1 MASTFTFKK
10 AIQSLLYYS
19 ICSAAVP
26 LFSMDRQV
34 TTTADDGSTG
44 SLRQVI
50 NATNG
55 SGGAPGDTITFTV
68 GGTITLASPLTP
80 ITQQNVVMNTNGNA
94 ITLNGGGT
102 YSGLFI
108 WPTAQSFILN
118 NTVNGSFTSLNTAS
132 IGGSGGTNAGGA
144 LGAGGGIFVPAATEV
159 TIQGIT
165 LTNCKATGGAGGPPN
180 SGGGGFLGGGGG
192 MSSSFGGTV
201 TGGTAGGGGGGG
213 FGMASGGGG
222 SGDSGGGGGGIGVG
236 NSGGNSL
243 GGTVEGAGGGSD
255 AGAGGNAPA
264 LIAGNGSTGTSG
276 SGGGGG
282 GGVNDGGASGT
293 GSSGGGGAIGGFLVA
308 NFGGN
313 GGPILGGF
321 GGANPGTTGTS
332 GGGGGG
338 VGGGG
343 GGTGGNGGAGG
354 YSGGGGGG
362 GEVAAA
368 VQTTGGAGGFGG
380 GGGAGSNQG
389 GAGGFGGGGGSYT
402 TMPGT
407 AGAGGGNFGGHGGS
421 SPGLGGGGGGG
432 AGLGGAIFID
442 QTGYLTVRG
451 LIISGSTISGG
462 AAGDLASGSLPGEA
476 SGIDIFIRATG
487 TMNFAQSNTVTLSSS
502 NSINSDTATGGGAG
516 GIVMSGTGILVFGA
530 QNFYAGSTDFE
541 GGTTQ
546 VSADNQLGL
555 SQNPLYFGTY
565 QGNGTLEI
573 TANGFSSARSVQ
585 LGTFGG
591 TIETDPSVTATF
603 SGPITNYMSQ
613 TGALTKSGTGTL
625 VLSDA
630 SNTYSGGTNFTAG
643 TVQIS
648 SPGDLGNSSGVLT
661 FTNAAILEFTAGFAT
676 NTLSSPIT
684 LGGSGTGS
692 GGTLQT
698 DTGVTATLSG
708 AITGNGQL
716 TKQGTGTLTLSG
728 TSNTYHGQTNL
739 LVGTVASAA
748 SNNLSPNSVV
758 SFSGASAGASLNVTA
773 GSGTTNTI
781 GGLTGGTASIGS
793 VMLGA
798 NILALNT
805 STSLSYGGSITGS
818 TGGITKTGGGT
829 QTLTGTANVYSGLT
843 TINQGTLAAGA
854 TNALSATSIV
864 TFSASDPTATLT
876 ISGFNNTVAGLAGG
890 GVSAGTV
897 NLGANTLTINNTT
910 ASSFAGAISGTG
922 GITKTGTAPQTFT
935 GVGRNIYQGVTT
947 IDAGTLTA
955 GAMNALSPNSIV
967 TLLNVAGATLNI
979 TANNQI
985 AGLSG
990 GGTTGGNVTTS
1001 GILTLGN
1008 NRTATSYAGAITGT
1022 GGITKTATQSQTLTG
1037 SNLNT
1042 YSGTTTIS
1050 QGTLVAGGGDV
1061 LSPNSIVAFTN
1072 NSGTLDMSGMG
1083 DSNTIAGLSGPGGN
1097 VLLGANTLS
1106 LENTTNTSYGGG
1118 ITGAGGVTLATSTMS
1133 ISQTLT
1139 GGGRN
1144 TYSGPTIINLGTLT
1158 GAGGNA
1164 LSPNSIVLL
1173 SNTPGATLNILEDNQ
1188 IAGLSIGGTAG
1199 GNVTLTRTLT
1209 LGNNTTATSYAG
1221 AITGTGGITKVG
1233 TATQTLTGG
1242 GLNTY
1247 TGFTTIN
1254 AGTLQAGATN
1264 ALAGS
1269 SVVSFANVSGATL
1282 NITGYDNAVG
1292 NISGGGSTG
1301 GNIILGANTLTFGA
1315 NTSPTFY
1322 AGSISGTGDITKVG
1336 SGSTS
1341 LSGNNTFTGQV
1352 MISGGTLAIDEISAI
1367 DTSAGVTDNAILAFN
1382 FPGAGTY
1389 SNDIVGSGEVIKNQP
1404 SGVLT
1409 LTGTNDFGP
1418 FVINSGTVYIN
1429 GGGTTT
1435 TETTIEPGALLRGNG
1450 PLAGA
1455 TITNYGTVYPGNS
1468 IGTLDLIGSYI
1479 EASGSTLE
1487 IELSPQPGV
1496 TDLLNIAGTMTIDP
1510 NATLFL
1516 MPDPGMYAA
1525 TSVYQIVATT
1535 GGVTGAFDN
1544 VVGNNFGLVKFNV
1557 DYRNNGIFLE
1567 AAFSTFVSAAAP
1579 GNPTSVATY
1588 LDTLTPPP
1596 GSDLAFVFNIL
1607 RTLGPTQY
1615 NAALDQ
1621 LDPAPYKG
1629 LSVAQQENVFRLG
1642 NGLTHHLDDF
1652 INTACRRDV
1661 DRRKNFELWADV
1673 FGDWSKQ
1680 HSQHGHLGYH
1690 SKGGG
1695 ALLGGDYSFTNNF
1708 LLGLAGG
1715 YTYSDVHS
1723 SESRAK
1729 GHINSYYG
1737 ALYTLLHGHHLFLD
1751 LAFIGGYDQFDESRK
1766 IKFSSIYVGGIDRR
1780 AHTDH
1785 HGWNVD
1791 GHAGAGVIIDQW
1803 KALEIRP
1810 FISFDYLFLHED
1822 GFKES
1827 GAKSLNLEVRH
1838 SDYSMLR
1845 SEAGINLARCFRGK
1859 HGLVIPEVGFSVIR
1873 ENRFSGRHYRSNL
1886 VGEPGSFVV
1895 SGLYPDR
1902 TLYHPA
1908 AGLTGA
1914 FCDDRLAF
1922 SVYYDGEFGHHY
1934 SDNAGTAELS
1944 WRF

>member
-1 MASTFTFKK
+1 MASIFTFKK
-10 AIQSLLYYS
+10 AVQSLLYYS

-26 LFSMDRQV
+26 LFSADHSV
-34 TTTADDGSTG
+34 TNNNDSGAG
-44 SLRQVI
+44 SLRAAI
-50 NATNG
+50 TAANA
-55 SGGAPGDTITFTV
+55 GAAGDTITFNLSSSPS
-68 GGTITLASPLTP
+68 GMITLLSPLTP
-80 ITQQNVVMNTNGNA
+80 IIQQGVTMSTNGFNV
-94 ITLNGGGT
+94 ILNGGVANVPT
-102 YSGLFI
+102 FSGLFI
-108 WPTAQSFILN
+108 WPTA
-118 NTVNGSFTSLNTAS
+118 GSFTLNTAAGGTFSSEYTAS
-132 IGGSGGTNAGGA
+132 IGGNGGTNAGGG
-144 LGAGGGIFVPAATEV
+144 LGAGGGIFVPQNTSV
-159 TIQGIT
+159 GIQGIT
-165 LTNCKATGGAGGPPN
+165 FTNCQALGGFGGAPN

-192 MSSSFGGTV
+192 MNQGNGGVV

-213 FGMASGGGG
+213 FAANGGGG
-222 SGDSGGGGGGIGVG
+222 SGDGGAGGGGVGVGNVGGDTSPGSVEGGGGG
-236 NSGGNSL
+236 SDK
-243 GGTVEGAGGGSD
+243 GAGGDSIG
-255 AGAGGNAPA
+255 GAQGGNGNTGTKGTGG
-264 LIAGNGSTGTSG
+264 LGGIAGIGMNPNGGNGTGT
-276 SGGGGG
+276 
-282 GGVNDGGASGT
+282 
-293 GSSGGGGAIGGFLVA
+293 SGGGGAAENSQPATGGT
-308 NFGGN
+308 GG
-313 GGPILGGF
+313 LGGH
-321 GGANPGTTGTS
+321 GGTTLSALSS
-332 GGGGGG
+332 GAGGGG

-354 YSGGGGGG
+354 YAGGGGGG
-362 GEVAAA
+362 GEVGATSS
-368 VQTTGGAGGFGG
+368 QTTGGAGGFGG

-389 GAGGFGGGGGSYT
+389 GAGGFGGGGSSYT
-402 TMPGT
+402 TTPGT
-407 AGAGGGNFGGHGGS
+407 AGAAGFSGGYGS
-421 SPGLGGGGGGG
+421 STPNGGGGGG

-442 QTGYLTVRG
+442 QGGTLTVSNF
-451 LIISGSTISGG
+451 LNITNSFAEG
-462 AAGDLASGSLPGEA
+462 AAGGGTGGPGSSAGT
-476 SGIDIFIRATG
+476 DIFIRKSG
-487 TMNFAQSNTVTLSSS
+487 TMNFGINQPNSYTVSNP
-502 NSINSDTATGGGAG
+502 IESDANGVGGGTG
-516 GIVMSGTGILVFGA
+516 GIVMSGTGILVLA
-530 QNFYAGSTDFE
+530 TPNSYAGSTDFE

-555 SQNPLYFGTY
+555 SQNPLVFGTS
-565 QGNGTLEI
+565 GNGTLELTSTFTFPTTRTVTI
-573 TANGFSSARSVQ
+573 NGA
-585 LGTFGG
+585 GG
-591 TIETDPSVTATF
+591 TIQTDPSVTTTV
-603 SGPITNYMSQ
+603 SGPISG

-648 SPGDLGNSSGVLT
+648 NPADLGSSAGVLT
-661 FTNAAILEFTAGFAT
+661 FTNAATLEFLAGFSPT
-676 NTLSSPIT
+676 TLASPIS
-684 LGGSGTGS
+684 LGSG